1 VYPILQNWF
10 AHPALLAA
18 LAAAPVLTVL
28 FFWAWLRRRRA
39 LAALGMRRHAL
50 MRHGMRRWRGFFL
63 LTGVA
68 LLALA
73 CAGPQWGREPAD
85 VRDASDDL
93 VVVLDLSRSMQA
105 EQPSRR
111 ERAVRLLRDLADVLE
126 QRGGRRL
133 ALVVFAAE
141 ARLLFPLT
149 QDYDHFRHALKQ
161 IEMDDLPPLL
171 PAPDAPFHSGT
182 RFGAAL
188 RMAVEANDAA
198 HAGRQA
204 ILLLS
209 DGDDPAADDEEWL
222 QGVLAARAKGIRI
235 HTVAVGEPDKPHTI
249 PDGSDVLR
257 HGGKVVIT
265 QVDEALMQEMA
276 RRTGGAYI
284 PAHTYSLPLGTIV
297 QNLLMLQPAD
307 SAGSAD
313 DSIFVYRQRYVWFLA
328 PALALL
334 LLSLL
339 MNEGP
344 AARRHTPTLAAGM
357 IVLLASAGMPP
368 DAEPLVREGNA
379 AFSAGDY
386 PGALEFYDRAELG
399 ATDPGM
405 VAFNR
410 AAACYRLGRFAEAA
424 AGYRQC
430 LEDDLIPASRRS
442 RAHYDLGTAL
452 VKQSDATS
460 APLLRQA
467 VSAFRACLAQPGLDG
482 DLHADARHNLELA
495 QMLWL
500 KARAANP
507 NDPPENGGDDQP
519 PDKQPKKSNGPD
531 KDRKGND
538 PGGAQGDP
546 DKTGQPGNAGPGAA
560 GKGNKDKIKPGD
572 IQFLPDADRVVQ
584 LPPEE
589 TDAHLDGI
597 IERILQERRAYWQKS
612 AQAPKDARN
621 W

>member
-1 VYPILQNWF
+1 MYPILETWF
-10 AHPALLAA
+10 AHPALLAT
-18 LAAAPVLTVL
+18 LAAVPLLVML
-28 FFWAWLRRRRA
+28 FAWAWLRRRRG

-50 MRHGMRRWRGFFL
+50 LRQGVRHWRGLCL
-63 LTGVA
+63 LDGVA

-73 CAGPQWGREPAD
+73 CAGPQWGREAGE
-85 VRDASDDL
+85 VRAASDDL

-111 ERAVRLLRDLADVLE
+111 ERALRLLRDLADVLE

-133 ALVVFAAE
+133 ALVVFAAKP
-141 ARLLFPLT
+141 RLLFPLT
-149 QDYDHFRHALKQ
+149 QDYDHFRLALAQ
-161 IEMDDLPPLL
+161 IEADDLPPLL
-171 PAPDAPFHSGT
+171 PAPGAPFHSGT

-188 RMAVEANDAA
+188 RLAVDASDA
-198 HAGRQA
+198 EHTGRQA

-222 QGVLAARAKGIRI
+222 QGVLAARAKGISI
-235 HTVAVGEPDKPHTI
+235 HTVAVGDPDRPHTI
-249 PDGSDVLR
+249 PDGGDVLR
-257 HGGKVVIT
+257 YQDKVVTT
-265 QVDEALMQEMA
+265 QVNEALLQEMA
-276 RRTGGAYI
+276 RRTSGRYI
-284 PAHTYSLPLGTIV
+284 PAHTDNLPLGTLV
-297 QNLLMLQPAD
+297 QNLLTLQPAD
-307 SAGSAD
+307 STGSGD
-313 DSIFVYRQRYVWFLA
+313 DSISVYQQRYVWFLA

-339 MNEGP
+339 LNEGP
-344 AARRHTPTLAAGM
+344 ATRRRTPTLAAGL
-357 IVLLASAGMPP
+357 IVLLASAGTPP
-368 DAEPLVREGNA
+368 DAVPLVREGNA
-379 AFSAGDY
+379 AFAAGDY
-386 PGALEFYDRAELG
+386 LGALGFYEQAEAG

-410 AAACYRLGRFAEAA
+410 AAACYRLGRFAEAV

-430 LEDDLIPASRRS
+430 LDDDQIAGARRA

-452 VKQSDATS
+452 VKQSGATS

-467 VSAFRACLAQPGLDG
+467 VSAFRACLAQP
-482 DLHADARHNLELA
+482 DLEADLRADARHNLELA

-500 KARAANP
+500 KARAAHP
-507 NDPPENGGDDQP
+507 DDPQENGGDDP
-519 PDKQPKKSNGPD
+519 PAKQSKPPSGLDKNK
-531 KDRKGND
+531 KGNEK
-538 PGGAQGDP
+538 GGTDGDP
-546 DKTGQPGNAGPGAA
+546 DKGKQPGDEGHGAA
-560 GKGNKDKIKPGD
+560 GKGNKDRVKPGD
-572 IQFLPDADRVVQ
+572 IQFLPDADKVVP

-589 TDAHLDGI
+589 TDAHLHGI

>member
-1 VYPILQNWF
+1 
-10 AHPALLAA
+10 
-18 LAAAPVLTVL
+18 
-28 FFWAWLRRRRA
+28 
-39 LAALGMRRHAL
+39 MS
-50 MRHGMRRWRGFFL
+50 
-63 LTGVA
+63 

-73 CAGPQWGREPAD
+73 CAGPQWGREPGD
-85 VRDASDDL
+85 VRAASDDL
-93 VVVLDLSRSMQA
+93 IVVLDLSRSMQA

-111 ERAVRLLRDLADVLE
+111 ERALRLLLDLADVLE

-133 ALVVFAAE
+133 ALVVFAGE
-141 ARLLFPLT
+141 PRLLFPLT

-161 IEMDDLPPLL
+161 VEADDLPPLL
-171 PAPDAPFHSGT
+171 PAPDAPFTSGT

-188 RMAVEANDAA
+188 RLAVEANAVG

-209 DGDDPAADDEEWL
+209 DGDDPAADDKEWL
-222 QGVLAARAKGIRI
+222 EGVLAARTKGMPI
-235 HTVAVGEPDKPHTI
+235 HTVAVGDADKPGTI
-249 PDGSDVLR
+249 PDGGDVLR
-257 HGGKVVIT
+257 HQGKVVTT
-265 QVDEALMQEMA
+265 QVNEALLQEMA

-284 PAHTYSLPLGTIV
+284 PAHVYKVPLGTLV

-313 DSIFVYRQRYVWFLA
+313 DSISVYRQRYLWFLA
-328 PALALL
+328 PALALV

-339 MNEGP
+339 LNEGP
-344 AARRHTPTLAAGM
+344 ARRRRAPTLAASLA
-357 IVLLASAGMPP
+357 VLLASAGTPP
-368 DAEPLVREGNA
+368 DADPLVREGNA
-379 AFSAGDY
+379 AFAAGDY
-386 PGALEFYDRAELG
+386 LGALGFYEQAERG
-399 ATDPGM
+399 AIDPGI

-410 AAACYRLGRFAEAA
+410 AAACYRLGRFAESV

-430 LEDDLIPASRRS
+430 LDDDQIPASRRA
-442 RAHYDLGTAL
+442 RAQYDLGTAL
-452 VKQSDATS
+452 FKQSGATS

-467 VSAFRACLAQPGLDG
+467 VSAFRACLAQPELDA
-482 DLHADARHNLELA
+482 DLQADARHNLELA

-507 NDPPENGGDDQP
+507 NDPPENGGDEHP
-519 PDKQPKKSNGPD
+519 PDKQPKKPNGPD
-531 KDRKGND
+531 KDKKGND
-538 PGGAQGDP
+538 PGGAKGDP
-546 DKTGQPGNAGPGAA
+546 DKAKQPGNEGPGAA

-572 IQFLPDADRVVQ
+572 IQFLPDADKVVP

-597 IERILQERRAYWQKS
+597 IERIMQERRAYWQKS